1 VIGPSLERKTK
12 WDRPGAVPE
21 TTTVIDRAMPEHGAL
36 IFRMRS
42 RRPTSQM
49 PPLGT
54 VLPDR
59 DAIDLVNQWAH
70 EGR

>member
-1 VIGPSLERKTK
+1 MIGPTLERKTK

-21 TTTVIDRAMPEHGAL
+21 TTTVIDRVTPELGAL
-36 IFRMRS
+36 LFRMRS

-54 VLPDR
+54 VLPDH
-59 DAIDLVNQWAH
+59 AAVELVTQWTR
-70 EGR
+70 EDR